1 MLIFSIITMNKN
13 IEDFIKEEHKNNT
26 DMVVSLDDGSI
37 IFINEQAL
45 DKTKMSDEGYT
56 VKIFGV
62 RYRVMSDDMK
72 TVTACYLI
80 PKEVVSLSQTRGK
93 EFAGIKLPIGI
104 LNNDQTPK
112 FGVWLKINPNLQ
124 QIGTNDRGEIVL
136 RERKDF
142 QPMTGAVINSNNT
155 IIMGRAERL
164 VTRLS
169 KDDAGKDCKEA
180 DAWLKA
186 FEILDNKSTLIRDYL
201 CAGIKYRHE
210 GNAPYLNL
218 TTEVNFF
225 DLQDKEML
233 ALRDIIKVRFKKINR
248 SVPNVKI
255 RSIINLP
262 KNEEDFKS
270 ILSKLQE
277 KGTSAKELGLPESYS
292 DSQFYDPNN
301 NTIVSSNFVLFVP
314 LADLPDEITIT
325 TINTD
330 YHGEVKSRGVLS
342 PLMAILSLVNVISA
356 HAGSGVLNQNGTA
369 TTFTGPTG
377 TGKTTATSFFAEK
390 NEKFRRQELRRRY
403 EIILKKQHHSLSDN
417 EFQAKVD
424 EVVKNI
430 GILCQ
435 EDWIEIAEENGKWY
449 FWPTEK
455 SMYARTGGF
464 PGLDFILIENEPL
477 LENALA
483 DFGASGSY
491 DDLGKVTH
499 EFFPERIFYEPQWGH
514 LLYDRSVRPIS
525 AHVFLERNANLDFF
539 AKRVSAKEAVEYLLV
554 GRTPSGKYEPMY
566 NAYPDFSGFLMEH
579 GIIGP
584 KLVEAYAKAKAGDY
598 SVIGAGNVETGK
610 AVFEKLDIQLQLW
623 EKSCEVIPPFIVNG
637 APGLFITQ
645 DVNWLLS
652 EMPDIFD
659 NWKHVTLEDYKSFME
674 KEFGVT
680 YGPKGEWTHIEY

>member
-1 MLIFSIITMNKN
+1 MSQITTLNL
-13 IEDFIKEEHKNNT
+13 EDYIQDQHKNNT
-26 DMVVSLDDGSI
+26 DMVVRLNDGSI
-37 IFINEQAL
+37 IFVDEQAL
-45 DKTKMSDEGYT
+45 DKNKMSAEGNP
-56 VKIFGV
+56 VKNFGV

-72 TVTACYLI
+72 TVTAQYLI
-80 PKEVVSLSQTRGK
+80 PNEVLNLAKTRGK
-93 EFAGIKLPIGI
+93 EFAGIKLPVGT
-104 LNNDQTPK
+104 LWNDQTPK
-112 FGVWLKINPNLQ
+112 FGVWLKIYPNLQ

-136 RERKDF
+136 RDRKDF

-169 KDDAGKDCKEA
+169 KKDADIDCAEA

-186 FEILDNKSTLIRDYL
+186 FEILDDTATLTSDYL
-201 CAGIKYRHE
+201 CAGIQYRHE

-218 TTEVNFF
+218 TTVLNFF
-225 DLQDKEML
+225 DLDDKEML
-233 ALRDIIKVRFKKINR
+233 DLRKIIASRFEKIGRNI
-248 SVPNVKI
+248 PNVKI
-255 RSIINLP
+255 RSVINLP
-262 KNEEDFKS
+262 KTEEDFNS
-270 ILSKLQE
+270 ILSKLKE
-277 KGTSAKELGLPESYS
+277 KGSSAKELGLPESYS
-292 DSQFYDPNN
+292 DSRFYNPDKK
-301 NTIVSSNFVLFVP
+301 TISSSNFVLFVP
-314 LADLPDEITIT
+314 LAELPDEITIT

-342 PLMAILSLVNVISA
+342 PLMAILSLVDVISA
-356 HAGSGVLNQNGTA
+356 HAGSGILNQRGTA

-403 EIILKKQHHSLSDN
+403 EIILKKQHPDLSESD
-417 EFQAKVD
+417 FQAKVD
-424 EVVKNI
+424 EVVAGV
-430 GILCQ
+430 GIMCQ
-435 EDWIEIAEENGKWY
+435 EDWIEISENDDGTWS

-455 SMYARTGGF
+455 SLYARTGGF
-464 PGLDFILIENEPL
+464 PGLDFILIENEPM

-483 DFGASGSY
+483 DFGASGCKKY
-491 DDLGKVTH
+491 LGKVTH
-499 EFFPERIFYEPQWGH
+499 EFFPERIFYEPKWGH
-514 LLYDRSVRPIS
+514 LLYDRSATPCS
-525 AHVFLERNANLDFF
+525 AHVFLERNAELDFF

-554 GRTPSGKYEPMY
+554 GRTPSGKHEPMY
-566 NAYPDFSGFLMEH
+566 NAYPDFSGFLMEF
-579 GIIGP
+579 GIIGD

-598 SVIGAGNVETGK
+598 SMIGNGDASTGK
-610 AVFEKLDIQLQLW
+610 AVFEKLDKQLQLW
-623 EKSCEVIPPFIVNG
+623 EKSCEVTPPFIVNG

-659 NWKHVTLEDYKSFME
+659 NWKHVTLDDYKTFME

>member
-1 MLIFSIITMNKN
+1 MSQITTLNL
-13 IEDFIKEEHKNNT
+13 EDYIQEQYKNNT
-26 DMVVSLDDGSI
+26 DMVVRLNDGSI
-37 IFINEQAL
+37 IFVDEKAL
-45 DKTKMSDEGYT
+45 DKNKMSAEGNP
-56 VKIFGV
+56 VKNFGV

-72 TVTACYLI
+72 SVTAQYLI
-80 PKEVVSLSQTRGK
+80 PNEVLNLAKTRGK
-93 EFAGIKLPIGI
+93 EFAGIKLPVGT
-104 LNNDQTPK
+104 LWNDQTPK
-112 FGVWLKINPNLQ
+112 FGVWLKIYPNFQ

-136 RERKDF
+136 RDRKDF

-169 KDDAGKDCKEA
+169 KTDADIDCAEA

-186 FEILDNKSTLIRDYL
+186 FELLDDTATLTRDYL
-201 CAGIKYRHE
+201 CAGIQYRHE

-218 TTEVNFF
+218 TTDVNFF
-225 DLQDKEML
+225 DLDDKEML
-233 ALRDIIKVRFKKINR
+233 DLRKIIQSRFDKIGR
-248 SVPNVKI
+248 SIPNVKI
-255 RSIINLP
+255 RSVINLP
-262 KNEEDFKS
+262 KTEEDFNS
-270 ILSKLQE
+270 ILSKLKE

-292 DSQFYDPNN
+292 DSRFYDPKK
-301 NTIVSSNFVLFVP
+301 NTVSSSNFVLFVP
-314 LADLPDEITIT
+314 LAELPDEITIT

-342 PLMAILSLVNVISA
+342 PLMAILSLVDVISA
-356 HAGSGVLNQNGTA
+356 HAGSGVLSQNGTA

-403 EIILKKQHHSLSDN
+403 EIILKKQHPDLSDSD
-417 EFQAKVD
+417 FQAKVD
-424 EVVKNI
+424 EVVAGV
-430 GILCQ
+430 GIMCQ
-435 EDWIEIAEENGKWY
+435 EDWIEISENDNGTWS

-455 SMYARTGGF
+455 SLYARTGGF
-464 PGLDFILIENEPL
+464 PGLDFILIENEPM

-483 DFGASGSY
+483 DFGASGCKKY
-491 DDLGKVTH
+491 LGKVTH
-499 EFFPERIFYEPQWGH
+499 EFFPERIFYEPKWGH

-525 AHVFLERNANLDFF
+525 AHVFLERNADLDFF
-539 AKRVSAKEAVEYLLV
+539 AKQVNAKEAVEYLLV

-598 SVIGAGNVETGK
+598 SVIGNGDASTGK
-610 AVFEKLDIQLQLW
+610 AVFEKLDKQLQLW
-623 EKSCEVIPPFIVNG
+623 EKSCEVTPAFIVNG

-659 NWKHVTLEDYKSFME
+659 NWKHVTLDDYKTFME